1 MFSSGWYNFWQAML
15 YYMFENQM
23 SFMRRQEVLWKQF
36 LAKDSLLIWD
46 GYEEGDH
53 ILWFTVEFIGMIL
66 PSTIWIYTCLNIVRI
81 TLVDTDMNLIYTSSN
96 SIIRQ
101 IIACKN
107 IILEFWD
114 LLLWNVSQRKK
125 KINDVFL
132 FDETF
137 SKERRKQWD
146 PLNNGYNFDVKNEK
160 R

>member
-1 MFSSGWYNFWQAML
+1 MN
-15 YYMFENQM
+15 
-23 SFMRRQEVLWKQF
+23 
-36 LAKDSLLIWD
+36 
-46 GYEEGDH
+46 H
-53 ILWFTVEFIGMIL
+53 
-66 PSTIWIYTCLNIVRI
+66 IYTP
-81 TLVDTDMNLIYTSSN
+81 SN
-96 SIIRQ
+96 SIIRT
-101 IIACKN
+101 IVACKN